1 MQYYNQPFFP
11 YLNTF
16 KLIENS
22 GNKNVIRNY
31 IFVLHFTSILQTLR
45 SLLIRFYS
53 LWKEIVYTIK
63 GNNKGRSY
71 ILTTLN
77 FEHGTA

>member
-1 MQYYNQPFFP
+1 MQYCNEPFFP

-22 GNKNVIRNY
+22 GHKNVIRNY
-31 IFVLHFTSILQTLR
+31 KFVLDFTSILQTLS

-71 ILTTLN
+71 ILTNLIN
-77 FEHGTA
+77 EHGTA